1 MTQGQ
6 SPGRLATVVARAAL
20 VALFV
25 ALLAAMPVTSSMT
38 SPVHEVWLAGEGT
51 GFSSMPRLRVY
62 VHDRTGLVRAVS
74 AATEDATSAPRR
86 VVVSWMGGCGDWRT
100 DLYFYRQAGGYRV
113 DERTAEAGCAF
124 LVGYPRTVVLHLW
137 SPIDP
142 TSVLVSSRS
151 D

>member
-1 MTQGQ
+1 MSQVEP
-6 SPGRLATVVARAAL
+6 SGRLATVVARAAL

-38 SPVHEVWLAGEGT
+38 SPVHEVWLPGEGT

-62 VHDRTGLVRAVS
+62 VHDQTGLVRAVS
-74 AATEDATSAPRR
+74 AAREDATSDPRR
-86 VVVSWMGGCGDWRT
+86 VVVGWLGGCGDWRT
-100 DLYFYRQAGGYRV
+100 DLYFNRQAGGYRV

-124 LVGYPRTVVLHLW
+124 LIGYQRTVVLHLW

-142 TSVLVSSRS
+142 TTVLVDSPT